1 MCWGLCSALG
11 ICIPHL
17 QLPLRPHP
25 VIKVRL
31 FAIVSDMSM
40 TWREVMIIGAITH
53 PVEDV
58 VLCQGHKANS
68 TNPKDLSV
76 SQGPACVKLQ
86 ANKENPA
93 RAIKVW
99 LGNDTDLG
107 LPSCIVPPSA
117 PTWTLPLNPAFSI
130 NMSSWVE
137 NSASSL
143 ISLLWRQS
151 GILIL
156 KKCPELFLG
165 LREGLCFSWRN
176 EVHIHSGVILDA
188 MLLLGSV
195 QWERE
200 GRERASEKERQAER
214 EMSRTVFVCYTLTDS
229 PLCSTEG
236 PDKEPS
242 LASHTLIMDKWL
254 PPCLYLAVCRQC
266 QKRCRF
272 RQAKC
277 VSKKNGYLSKPAW
290 WGLFWYLPVP

>member
-1 MCWGLCSALG
+1 MA
-11 ICIPHL
+11 
-17 QLPLRPHP
+17 
-25 VIKVRL
+25 
-31 FAIVSDMSM
+31 
-40 TWREVMIIGAITH
+40 WRGVMIIGAIIH

-58 VLCQGHKANS
+58 VLCQGHKASS

-143 ISLLWRQS
+143 ISLLCRQS

-165 LREGLCFSWRN
+165 LWEGLCFSRRN
-176 EVHIHSGVILDA
+176 EVHIDSGVILDA

-200 GRERASEKERQAER
+200 GRERARKRDRQR
-214 EMSRTVFVCYTLTDS
+214 GRCLGLSLFVILS
-229 PLCSTEG
+229 QILLCAPQRVQT
-236 PDKEPS
+236 K
-242 LASHTLIMDKWL
+242 SHL
-254 PPCLYLAVCRQC
+254 
-266 QKRCRF
+266 
-272 RQAKC
+272 
-277 VSKKNGYLSKPAW
+277 
-290 WGLFWYLPVP
+290 